1 MPGDEKLSELSRHI
15 QMILTEKL
23 QVLQYRD
30 ILNSC
35 QEDLFGLCVE
45 ANVKKSKVGIDYLV
59 KKLMTFMQIDMR
71 ADMRPDIRYVEKKL

>member
-1 MPGDEKLSELSRHI
+1 MPGDDKLTELSKHL

-30 ILNSC
+30 ILNST

-59 KKLMTFMQIDMR
+59 KKLMTFMQG
-71 ADMRPDIRYVEKKL
+71 PDIRYIEKKL

>member
-1 MPGDEKLSELSRHI
+1 M
-15 QMILTEKL
+15 
-23 QVLQYRD
+23 LQYRD